1 MRRVLVD
8 TNIILDWLAQREE
21 HGAYAERLFY
31 VAEKGKL
38 DLCISTFSFL
48 TTYYILNKYL
58 SPKKARRAMEGLR
71 KIVEIAP
78 AGEQEIDLA
87 MQLDF
92 KDLEDAFQYAVA
104 LGIGAQAI
112 ITRNQ
117 KDFKNAQIPVMNA
130 RAFLNA

>member
-8 TNIILDWLAQREE
+8 TNIIIDWLARRGD
-21 HGAYAERLFY
+21 HGIYAERLFY
-31 VAEKGKL
+31 QAEKGKL

-48 TTYYILNKYL
+48 TTYYILSKFL
-58 SPKKARRAMEGLR
+58 SPKKARRALEGVR

-78 AGEQEIDLA
+78 GGEQEIDLA
-87 MQLDF
+87 MQLNF

-104 LGIGAQAI
+104 LSIGANAI

-117 KDFKNAQIPVMNA
+117 KDFKQAQLPVLSA
-130 RAFLNA
+130 REFLNS